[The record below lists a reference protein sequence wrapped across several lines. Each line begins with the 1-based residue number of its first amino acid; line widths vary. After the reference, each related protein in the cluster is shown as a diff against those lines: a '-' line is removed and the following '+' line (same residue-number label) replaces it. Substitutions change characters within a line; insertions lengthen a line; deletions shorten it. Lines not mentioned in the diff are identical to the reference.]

1 MSELLGGEAIGFI
14 GFDAVSGGNSEGND
28 IILMILIWWFVGGA
42 SNVSDDILLRVDT
55 TFQVVLKQLGK
66 RDTTTKLKVFCNNNY

>member
-28 IILMILIWWFVGGA
+28 IILMILI
-42 SNVSDDILLRVDT
+42 
-55 TFQVVLKQLGK
+55 
-66 RDTTTKLKVFCNNNY
+66 